1 MNPAVAIGAPLAA
14 RYPTGL
20 IQPVWLADGR
30 RVLVRPVL
38 PQDRDA
44 EQAFV
49 AGLSPASRFRRFHVG
64 LRTLPP
70 ALLQKLTEIDHRSHV
85 ALVAQPG
92 SDDDG
97 DVEPPIVADARYV
110 RALDDDVAEFAVA
123 VADGWQR
130 QGLGQQMLERLARHA
145 ARHGV
150 RRLVGDVLVDNA
162 PMIALVA
169 RLNGELQSR
178 NDEPGVLLA
187 TFRT

>member
-1 MNPAVAIGAPLAA
+1 VSHAVATGASVSA

-20 IQPVWLADGR
+20 IHPVWLADGR

-49 AGLSPASRFRRFHVG
+49 AGLSPASRYRRFHVG
-64 LRTLPP
+64 LRTLPQ
-70 ALLQKLTEIDHRSHV
+70 ALLQKLTEVDHRSHV
-85 ALVAQPG
+85 ALVAQRVG
-92 SDDDG
+92 DDDL
-97 DVEPPIVADARYV
+97 DDEPAIVADARYV
-110 RALDDDVAEFAVA
+110 RTAGDDSAEFAVA

-169 RLNGELQSR
+169 RLNGKLLAR
-178 NDEPGVLLA
+178 DDEPGVLLA
-187 TFRT
+187 AFRT